1 MTMAEDVPLLLSL
14 ESHRQ
19 FCLETPAGRAEPLQY
34 QLCVSADVAAA
45 RRHRASAAAGAART
59 LLDTA
64 LLG

>member
-1 MTMAEDVPLLLSL
+1 MTAAPDVPLLLSV

-19 FCLETPAGRAEPLQY
+19 FCLETPAGREEPLHY

-45 RRHRASAAAGAART
+45 RRHTAIAPAGAART
-59 LLDTA
+59 MPDTA